1 MAVTG
6 RLPPLSLYS
15 GKSKGVK
22 ASGMSI
28 VDKVK
33 TEKAQKVHKDW
44 YKLDLSAI
52 VYPTLQ
58 RRDFSSVYRLSVLL
72 KEEIDPEMLQRAV
85 NLTMPRFPTY
95 KAAIRKGVFWRYL
108 EPNDRPGPFVQEDV
122 KNPCQPMYFKA
133 NNRYLV
139 RIYYYRN
146 RIALEA
152 HHSLG
157 DGTGGMCVLQT
168 LTAYSPGGMLNA
180 FAWPLTYS
188 DQQRASIVYRA
199 DYQGI

>member
-1 MAVTG
+1 MAITIN
-6 RLPPLSLYS
+6 RR
-15 GKSKGVK
+15 
-22 ASGMSI
+22 
-28 VDKVK
+28 DKTK
-33 TEKAQKVHKDW
+33 TDRTSKVHKDW

-139 RIYYYRN
+139 RIYYYRTGSPW
-146 RIALEA
+146 RPITVWETVPEA
-152 HHSLG
+152 
-157 DGTGGMCVLQT
+157 C
-168 LTAYSPGGMLNA
+168 AYCRL
-180 FAWPLTYS
+180 
-188 DQQRASIVYRA
+188 
-199 DYQGI
+199 

>member
-1 MAVTG
+1 MAITIN
-6 RLPPLSLYS
+6 RR
-15 GKSKGVK
+15 
-22 ASGMSI
+22 
-28 VDKVK
+28 DKTK
-33 TEKAQKVHKDW
+33 TDRTSKVHKDW

-72 KEEIDPEMLQRAV
+72 KEEINPEMLQRAV

-122 KNPCQPMYFKA
+122 KNPCQPMYFKV

-139 RIYYYRN
+139 RIY
-146 RIALEA
+146 
-152 HHSLG
+152 
-157 DGTGGMCVLQT
+157 
-168 LTAYSPGGMLNA
+168 
-180 FAWPLTYS
+180 
-188 DQQRASIVYRA
+188 
-199 DYQGI
+199 

>member
-1 MAVTG
+1 MVQTG
-6 RLPPLSLYS
+6 LVGDRISYIAEERFLFR
-15 GKSKGVK
+15 V
-22 ASGMSI
+22 SI
-28 VDKVK
+28 VCAVK
-33 TEKAQKVHKDW
+33 ED
-44 YKLDLSAI
+44 
-52 VYPTLQ
+52 
-58 RRDFSSVYRLSVLL
+58 
-72 KEEIDPEMLQRAV
+72 IDPEILQRAV

-122 KNPCQPMYFKA
+122 KNPCQPMHFKG

-157 DGTGGMCVLQT
+157 DGTGRNVCAADTDSYL
-168 LTAYSPGGMLNA
+168 S
-180 FAWPLTYS
+180 
-188 DQQRASIVYRA
+188 ASEGTFR
-199 DYQGI
+199 D